1 MRVMIVVTHLLG
13 TGHLSRALTL
23 GRAFATTG
31 HQVRLVSG
39 GMPAPQLDPAGLDLV
54 QLPAL
59 RSDGVDFARLLT
71 ETGAE
76 ADAEFHNVRQAAL
89 LETLTAFAP
98 DVLIT
103 ELYPFGRRS
112 LREEFRALL
121 AAARA
126 LPHPPLVLSSIRD
139 ILAPPSKP
147 AKAEATD
154 RVIAEAYDA
163 VLVHSDPTVT
173 RLEASWPVSDA
184 LAGKLR
190 YTGYVAPPPAR
201 PHPER
206 TGAGEILVSAGGGA
220 VGGPL
225 FRVAL
230 EAARRMPDQRWRLL
244 VGGTQAGAE
253 VAALQAQA
261 GDAPI
266 TVEPARP
273 DFRAMLSHAAAS
285 VSMCGYNTALDLL
298 QAGAPA
304 VLIPFDAGKE
314 VEQGLRAQAL
324 TALPGFATVT
334 SAELTPETL
343 VRALRQVMTDPRRE
357 TSALRFDGA
366 AEAVRIVEKMEAAR

>member
-112 LREEFRALL
+112 LKAEFRALL
-121 AAARA
+121 EAARA
-126 LPHPPLVLSSIRD
+126 LPRPPLVLSSIRD

-147 AKAEATD
+147 AKAEETD
-154 RVIAEAYDA
+154 RLIAEAYDA
-163 VLVHSDPTVT
+163 VLVHSDPSVT
-173 RLEASWPVSDA
+173 QLDASWPVSAA

-190 YTGYVAPPPAR
+190 YTGYVAPPPAA
-201 PHPER
+201 PHPDR

-244 VGGTQAGAE
+244 VGGTQTGAE